1 MVQASTVVPNER
13 VRNIGIIAHI
23 DAGKTTVTERILYY
37 TGITYKIGEVD
48 SGTAVMD
55 WMAQERERGITITAA
70 ATTTSWKDYTINIVD
85 TPGHVD
91 FTVEVERSLRV
102 LDGGVV
108 VFDAVAG
115 VQSQSETVWRQA
127 DRYHI
132 PRIGFINK
140 MDRVGADFWNAVEMI
155 RERLVA
161 RPLPI
166 QIPMGQEDAFEGV
179 VDLVEEVALVFG
191 EDDDAP
197 KPQPIPDKYREEAKK
212 RREELLEAIA
222 EVDDQML
229 ISYVEHHEVTP
240 KEMKMAIRR
249 ATVAGLVNPVLCG
262 AALRNKGIH
271 PLLDAIVDYLPSPV
285 EVPAVSGTNPKNGET
300 NTREPREDEPFSALA
315 FKVVADPYVGR
326 LVYFRVYSGV
336 AKQGAML
343 YNATRE
349 TRERLGRILR
359 MHANRREDIDSISA
373 GQIAATVG
381 LKNTFTGDTLCDE
394 SKPIVLEA
402 IKFPEPVISV
412 AIEPK
417 TKDDQERMGDSL
429 TRLVEEDPTFKA
441 RYDKETGQ
449 TIISGMGELH
459 LEIIVDRMLREFN
472 VDAHVGRP
480 EVAYKETIQSS
491 SRAEG
496 NFVRQTGGR
505 GQFGVVVLEAEA
517 LPRGTGFQ
525 FENKIIGGVVPKEYI
540 PAVEQGIRE
549 ALETG
554 IVAGYPVIDV
564 KVALVDGKYHPVDSS
579 ELAFKM
585 AGSLGVQE
593 ALKRAK
599 PVLLEPVM
607 KVEVATPDQFF
618 GDVLSDISSR
628 RGQVT
633 EVDHRGHLRVIAAHI
648 PLAETFGY
656 ATTLRSI
663 TQGRASYTME
673 FDHYQEL
680 PASIAEQIRGRMQG
694 QVVRR

>member
-1 MVQASTVVPNER
+1 MADSSSIVPKER

-23 DAGKTTVTERILYY
+23 DAGKTTVTERILYH

-70 ATTTSWKDYTINIVD
+70 ATTTTWKDHQVNIVD

-140 MDRVGADFWNAVEMI
+140 MDRVGADFWNAIEMI
-155 RERLVA
+155 RERLNA
-161 RPLPI
+161 RPLPV
-166 QIPMGQEDAFEGV
+166 QIPMGAEDAFKGV
-179 VDLVEEVALVFG
+179 IDLVEEVAYFF
-191 EDDDAP
+191 EDEGGIADAVR
-197 KPQPIPDKYREEAKK
+197 IPDKYVAEAKK
-212 RREELLEAIA
+212 RRDELLEGIA
-222 EVDDQML
+222 EADDQML
-229 ISYVEHHEVTP
+229 ISYVEHHPVTAAEL
-240 KEMKMAIRR
+240 KKAIRR
-249 ATVAGLVNPVLCG
+249 ATIAGIVNPILCG
-262 AALRNKGIH
+262 AALRNKGVP
-271 PLLDAIVDYLPSPV
+271 PLLDAVIDYLPSPM
-285 EVPAVSGTNPKNGET
+285 EVKAVTGIDPKNGEVIS
-300 NTREPREDEPFSALA
+300 REPKDDEPFSALA

-343 YNATRE
+343 YNSTRHE
-349 TRERLGRILR
+349 RERLGRILR
-359 MHANRREDIDSISA
+359 MHANRREDIDSIET

-381 LKNTFTGDTLCDE
+381 LKHTFTGDTLCDE
-394 SKPIVLEA
+394 SKQVLLEA
-402 IKFPEPVISV
+402 IKFPEPVIAV

-441 RYDKETGQ
+441 RYDKDTGQ

-472 VDAHVGRP
+472 VQAHVGRP
-480 EVAYKETIQSS
+480 EVAYKETITRSS
-491 SRAEG
+491 KAEG
-496 NFVRQTGGR
+496 RFVKQTGGR
-505 GQFGVVVLEAEA
+505 GQFGVVEIEVEP
-517 LPRGTGFQ
+517 LPRGSGFV
-525 FENKIIGGVVPKEYI
+525 FENKIIGGSIPKEYV
-540 PAVEQGIRE
+540 PAVAQGIKE
-549 ALETG
+549 ALDTG
-554 IVAGYPVIDV
+554 VLAGYPVIDV
-564 KVALVDGKYHPVDSS
+564 KVALVDGQYHPVDSS
-579 ELAFKM
+579 EIAFKM
-585 AGSLGVQE
+585 AGSLSIQE
-593 ALKRAK
+593 GMKRGK

-607 KVEVATPDQFF
+607 KVEAATPDQFF

-633 EVDHRGHLRVIAAHI
+633 DVDHRGHLRVITAHI

-656 ATTLRSI
+656 ATVLRSL

-680 PASIAEQIRGRMQG
+680 PASLADQVSGRMQG
-694 QVVRR
+694 AVRR

>member
-1 MVQASTVVPNER
+1 VPRER

-70 ATTTSWKDYTINIVD
+70 ATTTSWKDHTVNIVD

-140 MDRVGADFWNAVEMI
+140 MDRVGANFWNAIDMI

-161 RPLPI
+161 RPLPV

-179 VDLVEEVALVFG
+179 IDLVEEVALFFG
-191 EDDDAP
+191 EGDEEP
-197 KPQPIPDKYREEAKK
+197 KPQPIPEKYQEEAHK
-212 RREELLEAIA
+212 RRDELLEAIA

-229 ISYVEHHEVTP
+229 ISYVEHHPVNA
-240 KEMKMAIRR
+240 KELKMAIRR
-249 ATVAGLVNPVLCG
+249 ATVAGLVNPILCG
-262 AALRNKGIH
+262 AALRNKGVH

-300 NTREPREDEPFSALA
+300 ITREPNDEEPFSALA

-343 YNATRE
+343 YNATRQG
-349 TRERLGRILR
+349 RERLGRILR
-359 MHANRREDIDSISA
+359 MHANRREDIDAIGA

-394 SKPIVLEA
+394 AQPVVLEA
-402 IKFPEPVISV
+402 IKFPEPVISI

-441 RYDKETGQ
+441 RFDQETGQ

-459 LEIIVDRMLREFN
+459 LDIIVDRMRREFN
-472 VDAHVGRP
+472 VEAHVGRP
-480 EVAYKETIQSS
+480 EVAFKESIRGSA
-491 SRAEG
+491 RAEG
-496 NFVRQTGGR
+496 RFVKQTGGR
-505 GQFGVVVLEAEA
+505 GQFGVVHLEVEP
-517 LPRGTGFQ
+517 LPHPSEFL
-525 FENKIIGGVVPKEYI
+525 FENKIIGGAIPKEFV
-540 PAVEQGIRE
+540 PAVQQGVKE

-554 IVAGYPVIDV
+554 ILAGYPVIDV
-564 KVALVDGKYHPVDSS
+564 GVTLVDGQYHPVDSS
-579 ELAFKM
+579 EIAFKM

-599 PVLLEPVM
+599 PVLLEPIM
-607 KVEVATPDQFF
+607 KVEVATPDEFF
-618 GDVLSDISSR
+618 GDVLSDVSSR

-633 EVDHRGHLRVIAAHI
+633 DVDHRGHLRIIAAHV

-673 FDHYQEL
+673 FDHYDEV
-680 PASIAEQIRGRMQG
+680 PASVREQIAGRMQR
-694 QVVRR
+694 QPAVRR